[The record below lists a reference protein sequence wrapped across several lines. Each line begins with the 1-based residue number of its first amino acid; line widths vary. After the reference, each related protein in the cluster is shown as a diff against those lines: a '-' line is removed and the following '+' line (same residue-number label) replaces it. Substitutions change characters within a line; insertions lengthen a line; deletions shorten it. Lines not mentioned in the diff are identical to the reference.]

1 MKLIATKRQRF
12 SGKELKAGDAF
23 ETTNSYGRILIKR
36 KMAKLVVEEIQQE
49 KPKRYNRRDLVA
61 EDHNAS

>member
-1 MKLIATKRQRF
+1 MKLVATKRQRF
-12 SGKELKAGDAF
+12 SGKELRAGDEF

-36 KMAKLVVEEIQQE
+36 KMARLVVEAAQE

-61 EDHNAS
+61 EDNAS